1 MKSTFGYEYK
11 VKEIKLMGLTFRT
24 LNNLDENI
32 DILCEYFGEADQDQT
47 LTEEHCPYFG
57 VLWEAGIGLSQYLE
71 NRNYRELRVLEIG
84 CGLALPSFILERQG
98 ADVLATDFHAD
109 VEPFLKYNQQLND
122 SSFQYSLM
130 NWRDQIKKV
139 ESEFGLFDLVIGS
152 DILYESQHSKQ
163 VAKALISLLKPGGE
177 IILSDPGRAYV
188 QKFVSAMNELGYKEE
203 MSIQKVK
210 AELTQKKEE
219 KEIFVFHYRNQK

>member
-11 VKEIKLMGLTFRT
+11 VKEKMLMGLKFRT

-32 DILCEYFGEADQDQT
+32 DILCNYFGEEDQDQT
-47 LTEEHCPYFG
+47 LMEEHCPYFG

-71 NRNYRELRVLEIG
+71 NKNYGHLRVLEIG
-84 CGLALPSFILERQG
+84 CGLALPSFILTKQG

-109 VEPFLKYNQQLND
+109 VEPFLKYNQNLND
-122 SSFQYSLM
+122 VTFKYSLM
-130 NWRDQIKKV
+130 NWRDQIQKV
-139 ESEFGLFDLVIGS
+139 ENEFGLFDLVIGS
-152 DILYESQHSKQ
+152 DILYESQHSGQ

-203 MSIQKVK
+203 MTIQKVK
-210 AELTQKKEE
+210 AELTQAGKE

>member
-11 VKEIKLMGLTFRT
+11 VKEVQLMGLKFKT

-32 DILCEYFGEADQDQT
+32 DILCNYFGEEEQDQT
-47 LTEEHCPYFG
+47 LMEEHCPYFG

-71 NRNYRELRVLEIG
+71 NRNYKGLRILEIG
-84 CGLALPSFILERQG
+84 CGLALPSFILHRQG

-109 VEPFLKYNQQLND
+109 VEQFLKYNQEAND
-122 SSFQYSLM
+122 LFFQYSLM
-130 NWRDQIKKV
+130 NWRDEVKRV
-139 ESEFGLFDLVIGS
+139 ENDFGLFDLVIGS
-152 DILYESQHSKQ
+152 DILYEGQHSKQ
-163 VAKALISLLKPGGE
+163 VAQALIGLLKPDGE

-188 QKFVSAMNELGYKEE
+188 QKFVSVMNELGYKEE

-210 AELTQKKEE
+210 AELTQAQKE
-219 KEIFVFHYRNQK
+219 KEIFVFHYYNKK